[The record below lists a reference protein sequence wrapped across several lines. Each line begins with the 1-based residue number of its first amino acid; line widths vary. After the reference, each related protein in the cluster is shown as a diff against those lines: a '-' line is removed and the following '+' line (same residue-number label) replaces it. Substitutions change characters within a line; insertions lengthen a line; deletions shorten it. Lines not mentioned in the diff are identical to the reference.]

1 MLVMARVFPE
11 HREPEHDSER
21 RVLARLRELDGSWT
35 VFHNIKWQALRRGRQ
50 GDGETDFAL
59 FHPLQGVL
67 VIEAKGGEVVID
79 EGRYFRR
86 HASGRLH
93 PIDDPFN
100 QAEAC
105 KRHLSDFLA
114 TEVEGLGH
122 GPRVGRAVAF
132 PHVRVHES
140 LGPQGPREIILDA
153 GDLQQIERSISR
165 LVDYWKPPQRLTDAQ
180 LARIRKLLVPSVT
193 VRRLL
198 RDELADASAA
208 LIELTN
214 EQYEILD
221 AIGGNRQA
229 LVLGGAGTGKT
240 LLAVERTRRL
250 ANLGASVLLVCFN
263 QLLGEKLAAEFD
275 GSALVTAGTF
285 HQVAR
290 GLAVRAQRL
299 IPDDPSQEWWDREL
313 PTLFPEVAAETGFE
327 VDAVVVDEGQDFRA
341 NWWDALHLVVRDL
354 DDGWF
359 YVFADTHQ
367 ALFVPGWCSPFD
379 TGAFEYRLTK
389 NCRNTRPVAE
399 KVAAVLGGEVKTN
412 KVEGPKPKFHV
423 VGSVDAAVNRVLAR
437 LGELLAEGVEPAQI
451 QVLSTT
457 WEVAG
462 RLRGR
467 DVDGIGLVAHG
478 EDGIAVETVQRYKGL
493 EAEVV
498 IVVIPELVDELDR
511 SLAYTGLSRAQT
523 FLEVV
528 GPEAVMDA
536 LAWGSG

>member
-1 MLVMARVFPE
+1 MLVVAKVFPE

-21 RVLARLRELDGSWT
+21 RVLARLRELDDSWT
-35 VFHNIKWQALRRGRQ
+35 VFHNIRWQALRRGRQ

-59 FHPLQGVL
+59 FHPRHGVV
-67 VIEAKGGEVVID
+67 VIEAKGGEVVIKD
-79 EGRYFRR
+79 GEYWRR
-86 HASGRLH
+86 HPTGRTERIGN
-93 PIDDPFN
+93 PFEQADD
-100 QAEAC
+100 C
-105 KRHLSDFLA
+105 KRQLSDFLA
-114 TEVEGLGH
+114 AEVDGLGH

-132 PHVRVHES
+132 PHVRVRES

-165 LVDYWKPPQRLTDAQ
+165 LVEYWKPPQRLTDAQ
-180 LARIRKLLVPSVT
+180 LARIRKLLVPSIT

-198 RDELADASAA
+198 RDELADAAAA
-208 LIELTN
+208 LVELTN

-229 LVLGGAGTGKT
+229 LILGGAGTGKT

-250 ANLGASVLLVCFN
+250 ADLDARVLLVCFN
-263 QLLGEKLAAEFD
+263 QLLGEKLAAEFE
-275 GSALVTAGTF
+275 GSGLVTAGTF

-290 GLAVRAQRL
+290 GLAVQANRL
-299 IPDDPSQEWWDREL
+299 IPDDPPQEWWDREL

-327 VDAVVVDEGQDFRA
+327 VDAVVVDEGQDFRP

-379 TGAFEYRLTK
+379 IGAFEYRLTK

-399 KVAAVLGGEVKTN
+399 KVAAVLGGEVRTN

-423 VGSVDAAVNRVLAR
+423 VTSVDGAVKRVLHR
-437 LGELLAEGVEPAQI
+437 LSELLADGLEPAQI

-457 WEVAG
+457 RDVAG

-467 DVDGIGLVAHG
+467 DIDGVGLVAYG

-493 EAEVV
+493 EAEAVL
-498 IVVIPELVDELDR
+498 VVIPALTDDLDR

-528 GPEAVMDA
+528 GPEAVMNA
-536 LAWGSG
+536 MGWGSV

>member
-1 MLVMARVFPE
+1 
-11 HREPEHDSER
+11 
-21 RVLARLRELDGSWT
+21 
-35 VFHNIKWQALRRGRQ
+35 
-50 GDGETDFAL
+50 
-59 FHPLQGVL
+59 
-67 VIEAKGGEVVID
+67 VIEAKGGDVVLVN
-79 EGRYFRR
+79 GNYFRR
-86 HASGRLH
+86 QPNGRL
-93 PIDDPFN
+93 DSLGNPFE

-114 TEVEGLGH
+114 EHVEGLGG

-132 PHVRVHES
+132 PHVRVNKS

-153 GDLQQIERSISR
+153 GDLQHIQRSIGQ
-165 LVDYWKPPQRLTDAQ
+165 LVDYWKPQQRLTDSQ

-193 VRRLL
+193 VSRLL

-208 LIELTN
+208 LVELTS
-214 EQYEILD
+214 EQYEVLD

-240 LLAVERTRRL
+240 LLALERTRRL
-250 ANLGASVLLVCFN
+250 ADLGASVLLVCFN
-263 QLLGEKLAAEFD
+263 QLLGEKLAAEFS
-275 GSALVTAGTF
+275 GNALVTAGTF

-290 GLAVRAQRL
+290 RLAVRANRL
-299 IPDDPSQEWWDREL
+299 IPANPSQEWWDREL

-327 VDAVVVDEGQDFRA
+327 VDAVVVDEGQDFRS
-341 NWWDALHLVVRDL
+341 NWWDALRLVLHDV

-359 YVFADTHQ
+359 YVFADAHQ
-367 ALFVPGWCSPFD
+367 ALFVPGWCSPFAS
-379 TGAFEYRLTK
+379 GGFEYRLTK
-389 NCRNTRPVAE
+389 NCRNTRPVAAR
-399 KVAAVLGGEVKTN
+399 VAAVFGGEVKTN

-423 VGSVDAAVNRVLAR
+423 VGSVDAAVERVLDR
-437 LGELLAEGVEPAQI
+437 LGELLAEGVEPKQI

-457 WEVAG
+457 WDVVA

-493 EAEVV
+493 ESEVV
-498 IVVIPELVDELDR
+498 ILVVPELLDELDR

-528 GPEAVMDA
+528 GPAAVMDA
-536 LAWGSG
+536 IGWGAG